1 MCLCDILRNRQLQVP
16 TLVPFTPCDAV
27 ATARRASHHS
37 GDRDLCQPL
46 HNPNARSTLMTKDE
60 LDRSLRQLRLG
71 GMADALPIRAQ
82 QARTESLGPL
92 DFIGLLVHD
101 ELQRRRDRLIERRVK
116 AAGFR
121 DQRTLDT
128 FDFKFNTLDRALIF
142 ELANCRFIEQHE
154 DILLLGNA
162 GVGKSHIAQAIGMA
176 AILAGFGVLYREAH
190 VLFEDLLLANVTGE
204 RTQAIATFS
213 EIPLLIID
221 DLGMRKLPAN
231 AAEDLLE
238 IVMRRYERAST
249 ILTSNRPI
257 EDWPKLFGDTPA
269 VAAFLDR
276 LMHHSH
282 LIEIRGKSYRLHEH
296 SLTARSRKAKATA

>member
-1 MCLCDILRNRQLQVP
+1 
-16 TLVPFTPCDAV
+16 
-27 ATARRASHHS
+27 
-37 GDRDLCQPL
+37 
-46 HNPNARSTLMTKDE
+46 MTSDE

-71 GMADALPIRAQ
+71 GMADTLSLRSQ
-82 QARTESLGPL
+82 QARAENLGPL

-101 ELQRRRDRLIERRVK
+101 ELQRRSDRLVARRVK

-121 DQRTLDT
+121 DDKTLDT
-128 FDFKFNTLDRALIF
+128 FDWKFNAIDRALVF
-142 ELANCRFIEQHE
+142 ELATGRFIEQHE
-154 DILLLGNA
+154 DVLLLGNA

-176 AILAGFGVLYREAH
+176 AIHAGFRVLYREAH
-190 VLFEDLLLANVTGE
+190 VLFEDLLLAGATGE
-204 RTQAIATFS
+204 RSAAIAMYS

-221 DLGMRKLPAN
+221 DLGMRKLPAS

-238 IVMRRYERAST
+238 IIMRRYERAAT
-249 ILTSNRPI
+249 ILTSNRPL

-282 LIEIRGKSYRLHEH
+282 LAEIRGKSYRLHQH
-296 SLTARSRKAKATA
+296 SLNARGRKATASA

>member
-1 MCLCDILRNRQLQVP
+1 
-16 TLVPFTPCDAV
+16 
-27 ATARRASHHS
+27 
-37 GDRDLCQPL
+37 
-46 HNPNARSTLMTKDE
+46 MTNDE

-71 GMADALPIRAQ
+71 GMADTLAIRSQ
-82 QARTESLGPL
+82 QARAESLGPI

-121 DQRTLDT
+121 DAKTLDT
-128 FDFKFNTLDRALIF
+128 FDWKFNNLDRALIF
-142 ELANCRFIEQHE
+142 DLASGRFIEQYE
-154 DILLLGNA
+154 DVLLLGNA
-162 GVGKSHIAQAIGMA
+162 GVGKSHLAQAIGMA
-176 AILAGFGVLYREAH
+176 AIHAGFRVLYREAH
-190 VLFEDLLLANVTGE
+190 VLFEQLVLAGATGD
-204 RTQAIATFS
+204 RASTIATFS

-221 DLGMRKLPAN
+221 DLGMRKLPAS
-231 AAEDLLE
+231 AAEDILE
-238 IVMRRYERAST
+238 IVMRRYERTST

-296 SLTARSRKAKATA
+296 SLTARTRKAKASA

>member
-1 MCLCDILRNRQLQVP
+1 
-16 TLVPFTPCDAV
+16 
-27 ATARRASHHS
+27 
-37 GDRDLCQPL
+37 
-46 HNPNARSTLMTKDE
+46 MTTDE

-71 GMADALPIRAQ
+71 GMADALAIRSQ
-82 QARTESLGPL
+82 QARAESLGPL

-101 ELQRRRDRLIERRVK
+101 ELLRRSDRLIERRVK

-121 DQRTLDT
+121 DQRTLDS
-128 FDFKFNTLDRALIF
+128 FDWKFNSLDRGLIF
-142 ELANCRFIEQHE
+142 ELASSRFIEQYE
-154 DILLLGNA
+154 DVLLLGNA
-162 GVGKSHIAQAIGMA
+162 GVGKSHLAQAIGLA
-176 AILAGFGVLYREAH
+176 AIHAGFRVLYREAH
-190 VLFEDLLLANVTGE
+190 VLFEDLLLAGATNE
-204 RTQAIATFS
+204 RAKAIATYS

-238 IVMRRYERAST
+238 IIMRRYERAST
-249 ILTSNRPI
+249 ILTSNRPLD
-257 EDWPKLFGDTPA
+257 DWPKLFGDTPA

-296 SLTARSRKAKATA
+296 SLTARNRKAKAPA

>member
-1 MCLCDILRNRQLQVP
+1 
-16 TLVPFTPCDAV
+16 
-27 ATARRASHHS
+27 
-37 GDRDLCQPL
+37 
-46 HNPNARSTLMTKDE
+46 MTNDE

-71 GMADALPIRAQ
+71 GMADTLTNRSQ
-82 QARTESLGPL
+82 QARAENLGPI

-101 ELQRRRDRLIERRVK
+101 EQQRRRDRLVERRVK

-121 DQRTLDT
+121 DPKTLDT
-128 FDFKFNTLDRALIF
+128 FDWKFNALDRALIF
-142 ELANCRFIEQHE
+142 DLANGRFIEQHE
-154 DILLLGNA
+154 DVLLLGNA

-176 AILAGFGVLYREAH
+176 AIHAGFRVLYREAH
-190 VLFEDLLLANVTGE
+190 VLFEQLLLAGATGE
-204 RTQAIATFS
+204 RAPTIATFS
-213 EIPLLIID
+213 EIPLLIVD

-249 ILTSNRPI
+249 VLTSNRPL
-257 EDWPKLFGDTPA
+257 EDWPNLFGDTPA

-296 SLTARSRKAKATA
+296 SLTVKRRKPPTPLETASRA

>member
-1 MCLCDILRNRQLQVP
+1 
-16 TLVPFTPCDAV
+16 
-27 ATARRASHHS
+27 
-37 GDRDLCQPL
+37 
-46 HNPNARSTLMTKDE
+46 MTNDE

-71 GMADALPIRAQ
+71 GMADTLAIRSQ
-82 QARTESLGPL
+82 QARAENLGPI
-92 DFIGLLVHD
+92 DFISLLVHD
-101 ELQRRRDRLIERRVK
+101 ELQRRSDRLVERRVK

-121 DQRTLDT
+121 DAKTLDT
-128 FDFKFNTLDRALIF
+128 FDWKFNTVDRALIF
-142 ELANCRFIEQHE
+142 DLASSRFIEQRE
-154 DILLLGNA
+154 DVLLLGNA

-176 AILAGFGVLYREAH
+176 AIHSGFRVLYREAH
-190 VLFEDLLLANVTGE
+190 VLFEQLLLASVTGD
-204 RTQAIATFS
+204 RATAIATFS

-238 IVMRRYERAST
+238 IIMRRYERFST
-249 ILTSNRPI
+249 ILTSNRPL

-296 SLTARSRKAKATA
+296 SLTARTRKAKATA